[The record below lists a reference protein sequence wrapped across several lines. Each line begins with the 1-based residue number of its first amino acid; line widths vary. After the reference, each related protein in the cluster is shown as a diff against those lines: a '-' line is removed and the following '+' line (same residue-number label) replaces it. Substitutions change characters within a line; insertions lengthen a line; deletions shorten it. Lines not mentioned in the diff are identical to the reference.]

1 MLQGIPKA
9 ERKARQQE
17 LLERVGLTE
26 AADRKV
32 RGYSGGMKR
41 RLDLAL
47 ALVHR
52 PSILFLDEPTTGLDP
67 QSRTALWQEVARLAR
82 DDGVTVFLTTQYLEE
97 ADVLADRVGIIDH
110 GHIVAEGTPAALKAE
125 IGRPSVHVIPC
136 REDDRPR
143 ISGLLARFG
152 EPLGDGH
159 DLAVRLGEGLGLADV
174 IRAMDHDG
182 VEADDVELRA
192 PTLDDVFL
200 AKTGTHARGR
210 CRGGGGQGRGMSVL
224 ATQVGALAQR
234 SVTRTARQPASAIPP
249 LVFPVALLL
258 VNSGGLKASTLLPG
272 FPTDSFLAFALAVP
286 FIQGAL
292 FSTMNAGTDLAR
304 DIQTG
309 FFSRLSLT
317 PMRGSALLAGQLA
330 GIVVLGVLQ
339 AVFYIAVGLLLGV
352 RFASGPGGIAVL
364 LVYAALVALGFGAL
378 GSFLALRTGS
388 GESIQGLFPVLFVF
402 LFISSMNT
410 PRDLIAV
417 DWFRTLATL
426 NPVSYL
432 IECVRGLIITGW
444 DTEALALGFGIA
456 AIIAVVSLV
465 AASWALGQ
473 RMERT

>member
-1 MLQGIPKA
+1 
-9 ERKARQQE
+9 
-17 LLERVGLTE
+17 
-26 AADRKV
+26 
-32 RGYSGGMKR
+32 
-41 RLDLAL
+41 
-47 ALVHR
+47 
-52 PSILFLDEPTTGLDP
+52 
-67 QSRTALWQEVARLAR
+67 
-82 DDGVTVFLTTQYLEE
+82 
-97 ADVLADRVGIIDH
+97 
-110 GHIVAEGTPAALKAE
+110 
-125 IGRPSVHVIPC
+125 
-136 REDDRPR
+136 
-143 ISGLLARFG
+143 
-152 EPLGDGH
+152 
-159 DLAVRLGEGLGLADV
+159 
-174 IRAMDHDG
+174 
-182 VEADDVELRA
+182 
-192 PTLDDVFL
+192 
-200 AKTGTHARGR
+200 
-210 CRGGGGQGRGMSVL
+210 MSAL

-330 GIVVLGVLQ
+330 GIVVLQ
-339 AVFYIAVGLLLGV
+339 
-352 RFASGPGGIAVL
+352 FASGAGGIAVL
-364 LVYAALVALGFGAL
+364 LVYAALVSLGFGAL

-444 DTEALALGFGIA
+444 DMEALALGFGIA
-456 AIIAVVSLV
+456 AMLAAVSLV